1 MYGVTC
7 DIIAGKRE
15 GSVYA
20 IWRAKG
26 SSVGLRSTQKQLWMA
41 LLALC
46 SENRKHTLLTMLLSG
61 AACAA
66 TAGPP
71 LAGRFVF
78 WPAGTA
84 AVAGRLGGA
93 APSGAC

>member
-1 MYGVTC
+1 M
-7 DIIAGKRE
+7 KRLCH
-15 GSVYA
+15 
-20 IWRAKG
+20 WAKG
-26 SSVGLRSTQKQLWMA
+26 SSVGLRDTQKQLWVA

-46 SENRKHTLLTMLLSG
+46 FENRKHTLLLSG

-84 AVAGRLGGA
+84 AAAGRLGGA
-93 APSGAC
+93 ALSGAC